1 MSIRRKCRL
10 VNSNY
15 KNIDLRKYKQIIVDT
30 IEATA
35 PNKHPEVYEHYF
47 VTDKLTQGEAIA
59 IGRELSKIS
68 DLAKHGKRVESF
80 RLFDGKTYDDAAV
93 QKPRQPK
100 RKPVTTNKGGRMK

>member
-35 PNKHPEVYEHYF
+35 PGKHPEVYEHYF

-59 IGRELSKIS
+59 IGRELSKV
-68 DLAKHGKRVESF
+68 DVLAQYGKTVESF
-80 RLFDGKTYDDAAV
+80 RLFDGKLYDDAAV
-93 QKPRQPK
+93 AKPRKPK
-100 RKPVTTNKGGRMK
+100 RKSVTTNKGGRMK